1 MKPEIERKFL
11 LTSEQALA
19 LKAEA
24 THKKELKQGY
34 LAEGEHVILR
44 VRISDQNA
52 YLTIKEKVKGRSRLE
67 FETPVELSDAEK
79 LLDLCSNQIKKTRHL
94 IKRDYLIELDEFHA
108 ANEGLWLAEI
118 EFDSIEESNSFIS
131 PVELGKEVTD
141 DYRYYNSYLVDHPY
155 TGW

>member
-52 YLTIKEKVKGRSRLE
+52 YLTIKEKVKGSSRLE

-118 EFDSIEESNSFIS
+118 EFDSVEASESFVPSA
-131 PVELGKEVTD
+131 ELGKEVTE
-141 DYRYYNSYLVDHPY
+141 DYRYYNSYLVDHPF
-155 TGW
+155 TRW

>member
-11 LTSEQALA
+11 LTTEQALV

-24 THKKELKQGY
+24 THKKALKQGY

-44 VRISDQNA
+44 VRISDHVA
-52 YLTIKEKVKGRSRLE
+52 YLTIKERVKGSSRLE
-67 FETPVELSDAEK
+67 FETPIELSDAER
-79 LLDLCSNQIKKTRHL
+79 LLDLCSSQIEKTRHL

-118 EFDSIEESNSFIS
+118 EFDSIERSKSFI
-131 PVELGKEVTD
+131 PPAELGKEVTD

-155 TGW
+155 TRW

>member
-11 LTSEQALA
+11 LTTEEALA

-24 THKKELKQGY
+24 THSKELRQGY
-34 LAEGEHVILR
+34 LAEGAHVILR
-44 VRISDQNA
+44 VRISDHNA
-52 YLTIKEKVKGRSRLE
+52 YLTIKEKAKGSSRLE
-67 FETPVELSDAEK
+67 FETPIELSDAEK
-79 LLDLCSNQIKKTRHL
+79 LLDRCPNQIKKTRHL

-118 EFDSIEESNSFIS
+118 EFDSIEGFNSFVPS
-131 PVELGKEVTD
+131 AELGKEVTD

-155 TGW
+155 TRW

>member
-52 YLTIKEKVKGRSRLE
+52 YLTIKEKVKGSSRLE

-118 EFDSIEESNSFIS
+118 EFDSVEASNSFIS

>member
-24 THKKELKQGY
+24 THMKELKQGY

-52 YLTIKEKVKGRSRLE
+52 YLTIKEKVKGSSRLE

-118 EFDSIEESNSFIS
+118 EFDSVEASESFVPSA
-131 PVELGKEVTD
+131 ELGKEVTE
-141 DYRYYNSYLVDHPY
+141 DYRYYNSYLVDHPF
-155 TGW
+155 TRW

>member
-11 LTSEQALA
+11 LTTEQALA

-24 THKKELKQGY
+24 THQKDLKQGY
-34 LAEGEHVILR
+34 LAEGDHVILR
-44 VRISDQNA
+44 VRISDHNA
-52 YLTIKEKVKGRSRLE
+52 YLTIKEKAKGSSRLE
-67 FETPVELSDAEK
+67 FETPIELPDAEK
-79 LLDLCSNQIKKTRHL
+79 LLDRCPNQIKKTRHL

-118 EFDSIEESNSFIS
+118 EFDSIERSNSFVPS
-131 PVELGKEVTD
+131 AELGIEVTD

-155 TGW
+155 TRW

>member
-52 YLTIKEKVKGRSRLE
+52 YLTIKEKVKGSSRLE

>member
-52 YLTIKEKVKGRSRLE
+52 YLTIKEKVKGSSRLE

-118 EFDSIEESNSFIS
+118 EFYSIEESNSFIS

>member
-52 YLTIKEKVKGRSRLE
+52 YLTIKEKVKGSSRLE

-131 PVELGKEVTD
+131 PVELGKDVTD

>member
-11 LTSEQALA
+11 LTTEQALA

-24 THKKELKQGY
+24 THKKQLKQGY

-44 VRISDQNA
+44 VRISDQIA
-52 YLTIKEKVKGRSRLE
+52 YLTIKEKVKGSSRLE
-67 FETPVELSDAEK
+67 FETPIELSDAEK
-79 LLDLCSNQIKKTRHL
+79 LLDLCSNQIEKTRHL

-108 ANEGLWLAEI
+108 ANNGLWLAEI
-118 EFDSIEESNSFIS
+118 EFDSIERSNSFI
-131 PVELGKEVTD
+131 PPTELGKEVTN

-155 TGW
+155 TRW

>member
-11 LTSEQALA
+11 LTTEQALA

-24 THKKELKQGY
+24 THEKQLKQGY
-34 LAEGEHVILR
+34 LAEGDHVILR
-44 VRISDQNA
+44 VRISDQIA
-52 YLTIKEKVKGRSRLE
+52 YLTIKEKVKGSSRLE
-67 FETPVELSDAEK
+67 FETPIELSDAEK
-79 LLDLCSNQIKKTRHL
+79 LLDLCSNQIEKTRHL

-118 EFDSIEESNSFIS
+118 EFDSIERSNSFVPS
-131 PVELGKEVTD
+131 AELGIEVTD

-155 TGW
+155 TRW

>member
-19 LKAEA
+19 LKSEA
-24 THKKELKQGY
+24 THKIELKQGY
-34 LAEGEHVILR
+34 LAEGDHVILR
-44 VRISDQNA
+44 VRISDHNA
-52 YLTIKEKVKGRSRLE
+52 YLTIKEKAKGSSRLE
-67 FETPVELSDAEK
+67 FETPIGLSDAEK
-79 LLDLCSNQIKKTRHL
+79 LLDLCPNQIKKTRYL

-118 EFDSIEESNSFIS
+118 EFDSIEGANRFIPS
-131 PVELGKEVTD
+131 AELGKEVTD

-155 TGW
+155 TSW

>member
-11 LTSEQALA
+11 LTTEQALV

-24 THKKELKQGY
+24 THKKALKQGY

-44 VRISDQNA
+44 VRISDHVA
-52 YLTIKEKVKGRSRLE
+52 YLTIKERVKGSSRLE
-67 FETPVELSDAEK
+67 FETPIELSDAER
-79 LLDLCSNQIKKTRHL
+79 LLDLCSSQIEKTRHL

-118 EFDSIEESNSFIS
+118 EFDSIERSNSFI
-131 PVELGKEVTD
+131 PPAELGKEVTD

-155 TGW
+155 TRW

>member
-11 LTSEQALA
+11 LTTEQALA

-24 THKKELKQGY
+24 THQKDLKQGY
-34 LAEGEHVILR
+34 LAEGDHVILR
-44 VRISDQNA
+44 VRISDHNA
-52 YLTIKEKVKGRSRLE
+52 YLTIKEKAKGSSRLE
-67 FETPVELSDAEK
+67 FETPIELSDAEK
-79 LLDLCSNQIKKTRHL
+79 LLDLCPNQIKKTRHL

-118 EFDSIEESNSFIS
+118 EFDSIERSNSFVPS
-131 PVELGKEVTD
+131 AELGIEVTD

-155 TGW
+155 TRW

>member
-52 YLTIKEKVKGRSRLE
+52 YLTIKEKVKGSSRLE

-131 PVELGKEVTD
+131 PVALGKEVTD

>member
-11 LTSEQALA
+11 LTTEQALA

-24 THKKELKQGY
+24 THEKQLKQGY

-44 VRISDQNA
+44 VRISDQIA
-52 YLTIKEKVKGRSRLE
+52 YLTIKEKVKGSSRLE
-67 FETPVELSDAEK
+67 FETPIELSDAEK
-79 LLDLCSNQIKKTRHL
+79 LLDLCSNQIEKTRHL

-118 EFDSIEESNSFIS
+118 EFDSIERSKSFI
-131 PVELGKEVTD
+131 PPAELGKEVTD

-155 TGW
+155 TRW

>member
-52 YLTIKEKVKGRSRLE
+52 YLTIKEKVKGSSRLE

-108 ANEGLWLAEI
+108 PNEGLWLAEI

>member
-44 VRISDQNA
+44 VRIADQNA
-52 YLTIKEKVKGRSRLE
+52 YLTIKEKVKGSSRLE